1 MSNQP
6 VPLVSRMLRLEWLG
20 QTVASLCWIV
30 SVFLYGIESVA
41 DMLQL
46 AAASSWLV
54 ANIASLVKPDDVTH
68 RYIPNALGQAIR
80 FSPKLSRVQ
89 TLN

>member
-30 SVFLYGIESVA
+30 SVFLYGIEKAA
-41 DMLQL
+41 DVLQL
-46 AAASSWLV
+46 VAASSWLV
-54 ANIASLVKPDDVTH
+54 ANVASVLKPEC
-68 RYIPNALGQAIR
+68 IE
-80 FSPKLSRVQ
+80 K
-89 TLN
+89 

>member
-6 VPLVSRMLRLEWLG
+6 VSLVSRMLRLEWLG

-30 SVFLYGIESVA
+30 SVFLYGSWSAA
-41 DMLQL
+41 DVLQL

-54 ANIASLVKPDDVTH
+54 ANVASVLKPES
-68 RYIPNALGQAIR
+68 A
-80 FSPKLSRVQ
+80 
-89 TLN
+89 

>member
-6 VPLVSRMLRLEWLG
+6 VPLVSRMRGLEWLG

-41 DMLQL
+41 DVLQL
-46 AAASSWLV
+46 AAASSWMV
-54 ANIASLVKPDDVTH
+54 ANVASLVKPE
-68 RYIPNALGQAIR
+68 
-80 FSPKLSRVQ
+80 SS
-89 TLN
+89 

>member
-6 VPLVSRMLRLEWLG
+6 VPLVSRVLRLEWLG

-41 DMLQL
+41 DVLQL

-54 ANIASLVKPDDVTH
+54 ANIDSLVRPSKD
-68 RYIPNALGQAIR
+68 
-80 FSPKLSRVQ
+80 
-89 TLN
+89 

>member
-1 MSNQP
+1 MMSNQS

-30 SVFLYGIESVA
+30 SVFLYGIEKAA
-41 DMLQL
+41 DVLQL

-54 ANIASLVKPDDVTH
+54 ANVASLVKP
-68 RYIPNALGQAIR
+68 G
-80 FSPKLSRVQ
+80 SS
-89 TLN
+89 